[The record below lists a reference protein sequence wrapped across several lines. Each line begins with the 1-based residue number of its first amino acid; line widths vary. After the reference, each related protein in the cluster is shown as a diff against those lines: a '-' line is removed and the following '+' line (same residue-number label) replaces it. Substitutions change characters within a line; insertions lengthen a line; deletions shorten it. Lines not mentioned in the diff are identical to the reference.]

1 MAADVV
7 SYRSRKNR
15 GGTDPAAKARRD
27 KIVLAVLGVVLLA
40 LLAFEGPKM
49 LKRSHGSS
57 SASTAAADASATVST
72 SAGSAAAAPAQHP
85 VDLKALTRFRSK
97 DPFIA
102 QLGAAAAPVS
112 GPVTVSGPPVRATH
126 FVAKDP
132 FVAQLSLSNP
142 APAGSPGSTPPATQE
157 PGQEGGNGHY
167 IVILASIPLSYGH
180 GAAAQA
186 AAAARKQGVAKVK
199 IVDSSSYPT
208 LRTGFYAVY
217 SGPYA
222 TLGELQPVL
231 EQIRGQGF
239 ASAYTRRLA
248 H

>member
-15 GGTDPAAKARRD
+15 GGTDPAAKAKRE
-27 KIVLAVLGVVLLA
+27 KIVLAVLGVVLLG

-57 SASTAAADASATVST
+57 SSSATSAASATGST
-72 SAGSAAAAPAQHP
+72 SVGSATAAPAQQP
-85 VDLKALTRFRSK
+85 VDLKALNRYPSK

-102 QLGAAAAPVS
+102 QLGASAATVS
-112 GPVTVSGPPVRATH
+112 GPVSAAGPPVRAKH

-132 FVAQLSLSNP
+132 FVAQLTLSNP
-142 APAGSPGSTPPATQE
+142 APAGSPGSTPPATDE
-157 PGQEGGNGHY
+157 TGTSGGNGDY

-180 GAAAQA
+180 AAASTA
-186 AAAARKQGVAKVK
+186 AAAARKAGVAKVR
-199 IVDSSSYPT
+199 IVDSSGYPT

-222 TLGELQPVL
+222 TLDELQPVL
-231 EQIRGQGF
+231 EQIRGQGY